1 MDGGSVF
8 LGSFG
13 YLVKKISNLETF
25 QGGWWYGNCHD
36 SNLNGRSKPGGFHD
50 DSFADGIN
58 WFTWTGYNYSLRYI
72 LGCSYFVSFMPTLT
86 FQIEAT
92 AQKKLTWLNRALTY

>member
-1 MDGGSVF
+1 MYHH
-8 LGSFG
+8 SFVSSFNNRMAWES
-13 YLVKKISNLETF
+13 LVKKISNLETF

-72 LGCSYFVSFMPTLT
+72 LGCYYFVSFMPPTT
-86 FQIEAT
+86 QIP
-92 AQKKLTWLNRALTY
+92 LSSLFLGRW

>member
-1 MDGGSVF
+1 MYHHSYV
-8 LGSFG
+8 SFFNNRMAWEC
-13 YLVKKISNLETF
+13 LVKKISNLETF

-72 LGCSYFVSFMPTLT
+72 LGCCYFVSFMPTS
-86 FQIEAT
+86 QIP
-92 AQKKLTWLNRALTY
+92 LSCLLFLGRW